1 MELLAAKD
9 TDISIKSWWTAS
21 PSETWHFSS
30 LLIQS
35 TWWINGSNV
44 NRKSKTWSVSVFF
57 SWQWLCPWL
66 RCQPWSVPALSSRGR
81 CGTPGWCHLGVEACT
96 ARWNYWERKEQKRKE
111 DHRKGRVT
119 EGGNDGLKRENKV
132 GYRFKVKVNIPNWQ
146 SSSQN
151 IPSVPCNEWVI
162 LWSLQ
167 PCHPLPKGKSGP
179 FKIAKWKAT
188 ICSAHVANFRVFKC
202 SKLEGKSITLLKS
215 ILFSQQT
222 YEFSCY
228 LSAKVLACIYK
239 LHVEYVLMLL
249 LFKRPSHI

>member
-1 MELLAAKD
+1 MQDNLC
-9 TDISIKSWWTAS
+9 
-21 PSETWHFSS
+21 
-30 LLIQS
+30 Q
-35 TWWINGSNV
+35 
-44 NRKSKTWSVSVFF
+44 FF
-57 SWQWLCPWL
+57 FFWQWLCPWL

-81 CGTPGWCHLGVEACT
+81 CGMPGWCHLAVEACT

-111 DHRKGRVT
+111 DQRKGRVI

-132 GYRFKVKVNIPNWQ
+132 GYRFKVKVNIPNGQ

-151 IPSVPCNEWVI
+151 IPSMPCNEWVI

-215 ILFSQQT
+215 ILYSKRMSSFAIYQQNFSVHLQT
-222 YEFSCY
+222 TCGLCFNALTVQVPEPHLEILLRRCCFDPMSHFCR
-228 LSAKVLACIYK
+228 AKSWVALNAN
-239 LHVEYVLMLL
+239 LHIKHMLYC
-249 LFKRPSHI
+249 K